1 MVVWVNIRYFVSKQ
15 VRIMFKSNF
24 LTVDDVAENLK
35 VTRQTV
41 SKYIRSNQ
49 LNAVKIN
56 KSYRITVNDFQSFL
70 IKNSTTEEPQITYLR
85 RTKNCFLEYS
95 DKSDEFEILFGIET
109 GELKEIEINH
119 KLDNNKFIFGDNFY
133 VLKKLLESYKGK
145 IDLIYIDPPFGT
157 GQNFNSINEDTAYS
171 DKLIDSEFLEFLRK
185 RLFLLRE
192 LLSEQGSIYL
202 HIDKKIGHYVKIIMD
217 EVFGH
222 KNFINDIT
230 RIKCNPKN
238 FSRNAYG
245 NYSDMILYYSKNR
258 DKQIWNDIKEPMSQ
272 TKKEELFPK
281 KHPKFGRYTTNP
293 IHAPGKTINGD
304 TGMEWKGLMPPKG
317 RHWRY
322 SREVLDDLDKNGLI
336 EWSSTGNPRKIVL
349 AKEHKGFKVQDVWE
363 FKDKGLSY
371 VDYPTQKNY
380 DLLERIIRNSSN
392 EDSIV
397 LDCFAG
403 SGSTLKI
410 ANSLK
415 RDWIGID
422 NSNHS
427 LQVIKDSFKKENIL
441 CNFYEYHT
449 LT

>member
-1 MVVWVNIRYFVSKQ
+1 MSQ
-15 VRIMFKSNF
+15 SSF
-24 LTVDDVAENLK
+24 LTVEEVAENLK

-41 SKYIRSNQ
+41 SKYIRTKN

-56 KSYRITVNDFQSFL
+56 KSYRITLNDFESFL
-70 IKNSTTEEPQITYLR
+70 NKNSTAEEPQVAYMR
-85 RTKNCFLEYS
+85 KTKNCFLEYP
-95 DKSDEFEILFGIET
+95 DKSDEFEVLYGIYS
-109 GELKEIEINH
+109 GEFKEIAINN
-119 KLDNNKFIFGDNFY
+119 KANTNKFIFGDNFF
-133 VLKKLLESYKGK
+133 VLKKLMETHKAK
-145 IDLIYIDPPFGT
+145 IDLVYIDPPFGT
-157 GQNFNSINEDTAYS
+157 GQDFSSINDDTAYS
-171 DKLIDSEFLEFLRK
+171 DKLINSEFLEFLRK

-217 EVFGH
+217 EIFGH

-245 NYSDMILYYSKNR
+245 NYSDMVLYYAKKR
-258 DKQIWNDIKEPMSQ
+258 DKQIWNEIKEPMSIS
-272 TKKEELFPK
+272 KKAELFPK
-281 KHPKFGRYTTNP
+281 KHPRLGYYTTHP
-293 IHAPGKTINGD
+293 IHAPGKTLDGD

-322 SREVLDDLDKNGLI
+322 SRRVLDELDDNGLI

-349 AKEHKGFKVQDVWE
+349 AKDHNGFKIQDVWE

-371 VDYPTQKNY
+371 VDYPTQKNHGF
-380 DLLERIIRNSSN
+380 LERIIKNSSN

-403 SGSTLKI
+403 SGSTLKV
-410 ANSLK
+410 ADQLK
-415 RDWIGID
+415 RKWIGID
-422 NSNHS
+422 NSTHSYNVVKETFLSNH
-427 LQVIKDSFKKENIL
+427 IL
-441 CNFYEYHT
+441 CNFYEYNT
-449 LT
+449 QT

>member
-1 MVVWVNIRYFVSKQ
+1 
-15 VRIMFKSNF
+15 MFQSSF
-24 LTVDDVAENLK
+24 LTVEQVADNLQ

-41 SKYIRSNQ
+41 SKYIRSNE

-56 KSYRITVNDFQSFL
+56 KSYRITINDFESFL
-70 IKNSTTEEPQITYLR
+70 NKNSTVEEPQVAYLK
-85 RTKNCFLEYS
+85 RTKNCFLEYT
-95 DKSDEFEILFGIET
+95 DKTDEFEILYGVENGQFKNIET
-109 GELKEIEINH
+109 NH
-119 KLDNNKFIFGDNFY
+119 NNDNNKFIFGDNLL
-133 VLKKLLESYKGK
+133 VLKKLLETHKAK

-157 GQNFNSINEDTAYS
+157 GQNFNSVDDDSAYS

-192 LLSEQGSIYL
+192 LMSEQGSIYL

-238 FSRNAYG
+238 FARNAFG
-245 NYSDMILYYSKNR
+245 NYTDMILYYAKNR
-258 DKQIWNDIKEPMSQ
+258 DKQIWNDVKEQM
-272 TKKEELFPK
+272 TKSKRDELFPK
-281 KHPKFGRYTTNP
+281 KHPEFGYYTTNP

-304 TGMEWKGLMPPKG
+304 TGMEWKGILPPKG

-322 SREVLDDLDKNGLI
+322 SRKVLDELDSNGLI

-349 AKEHKGFKVQDVWE
+349 AKDHKGFKIQDLWE
-363 FKDKGLSY
+363 FKDKGMSY

-380 DLLERIIRNSSN
+380 DLLERIIKNSSN
-392 EDSIV
+392 EKSIV

-403 SGSTLKI
+403 SGSTLKV
-410 ANSLK
+410 ANSLG
-415 RDWIGID
+415 REWIGID
-422 NSNHS
+422 KSPHS
-427 LQVIKDSFKKENIL
+427 FNVIKKTFQEDKIV
-441 CNFYEYHT
+441 CNYYEYNSRV
-449 LT
+449 

>member
-1 MVVWVNIRYFVSKQ
+1 MYN
-15 VRIMFKSNF
+15 SNF
-24 LTVDDVAENLK
+24 LTVDEVAENLK

-41 SKYIRSNQ
+41 SKYIHSNE

-56 KSYRITVNDFQSFL
+56 KSYRITLNDFQSFL
-70 IKNSTTEEPQITYLR
+70 NRNSTAEEPRVTYLR
-85 RTKNCFLEYS
+85 KTKNCFLEYS
-95 DKSDEFEILFGIET
+95 DKSDEFEILYGIET

-119 KLDNNKFIFGDNFY
+119 NSNDNKFIFGDNYY
-133 VLKKLLESYKGK
+133 VLKNLLCSYKGK

-157 GQNFNSINEDTAYS
+157 GQSFNSIDEDKAYS
-171 DKLIDSEFLEFLRK
+171 DKLINSEFLEFLRK

-192 LLSEQGSIYL
+192 LMSEQGSIYL

-217 EVFGH
+217 EVFGY

-245 NYSDMILYYSKNR
+245 NYSDMILYYAKNR
-258 DKQIWNDIKEPMSQ
+258 DKQIWNDIKEPMSEL
-272 TKKEELFPK
+272 KKEELFPK
-281 KHPKFGRYTTNP
+281 KHPKFGSYTTNP
-293 IHAPGKTINGD
+293 IHAPGRTFNGD
-304 TGMEWKGLMPPKG
+304 TGMEWRGLMPPKG

-322 SREVLDDLDKNGLI
+322 SREVLNNLDERGLI
-336 EWSSTGNPRKIVL
+336 EWSKNGNPRKIVL
-349 AKEHKGFKVQDVWE
+349 AKDHKGFKIQDVWE

-371 VDYPTQKNY
+371 VDYPTQKNH
-380 DLLERIIRNSSN
+380 DLLDRIIRNSSN
-392 EDSIV
+392 VNSIV

-403 SGSTLKI
+403 SGSTLKV

-415 RDWIGID
+415 RNWIGID

-427 LQVIKDSFKKENIL
+427 LNVIKNTFKKENIQ
-441 CNFYEYHT
+441 CNFYEYQT
-449 LT
+449 LS